1 MATYYARIRATI
13 EGSTNSTYANA
24 DVHAT
29 EQAVTYTEGPVG
41 FRLDA
46 TTGPAAT
53 FTFSNIP
60 NPKALLVE
68 NLGTTAGTTVTA
80 AWQNKAASA
89 QSQIIPIAAEGCAM
103 LLVPDV
109 LASANLTLT
118 SSAGVIPCR
127 ITVFG

>member
-1 MATYYARIRATI
+1 MATYYARIRATL

-24 DVHAT
+24 DAHVT
-29 EQAVTYTEGPVG
+29 EQVTTYTEGAVG
-41 FRLDA
+41 YRLDA

-53 FTFSNIP
+53 FTFSNIA
-60 NPKALLVE
+60 NPKALIIE

-89 QSQIIPIAAEGCAM
+89 QSQIIPIAAEGVAL

-118 SSAGVIPCR
+118 SSAGTIPCR
-127 ITVFG
+127 ISVIG